1 MRAVFFSLLA
11 INLGL
16 FVWGQLPASKR
27 VNYQQSSRQEA
38 NFVGIP
44 SFKLLGEMD
53 RLQPVEIEEPDLQVA
68 SNANVQLAAV
78 RETASI
84 LPSSSAA
91 QTAGDE
97 GARCEMV
104 GAFRNKNEAANF
116 IERLIAV
123 GAVARQKE
131 MVLPAGPGY
140 WVYLKPERSREGAF
154 QKLKELQSRGIDSY
168 VIPKG
173 ELVNGISLGMF
184 SQKDLSEMRL
194 REMKDYGLQPML
206 EVVERTYREF
216 WVMLDQGEESK
227 MSEITWTRVLD
238 GFDSVER
245 RQNFCLDV
253 AS

>member
-16 FVWGQLPASKR
+16 FVWGQLPSGKR
-27 VNYQQSSRQEA
+27 VNQNLPAQQEA

-53 RLQPVEIEEPDLQVA
+53 ALEPVVEEVQVA
-68 SNANVQLAAV
+68 SSVNTQLAAV

-84 LPSSSAA
+84 PGMSSGASAGEKA
-91 QTAGDE
+91 L
-97 GARCEMV
+97 CEMV
-104 GAFRNKNEAANF
+104 GAFRNKREAASF

-140 WVYLKPERSREGAF
+140 WVYLEPSETSKAAF
-154 QKLKELQSRGIDSY
+154 RKLKELQSRGIDSY

-173 ELVNGISLGMF
+173 DLANGISLGMF
-184 SQKDLSEMRL
+184 SQKNLSEMRVK
-194 REMKDYGLQPML
+194 EMKNVGLEPKL

-227 MSEITWTRVLD
+227 ISQITWTRVLD

-245 RQNFCLDV
+245 RQNFCLDI